1 MKRGLL
7 ALLMAYVLSQF
18 YRAFLPVLA
27 PVLAID
33 IGATADDLAR
43 ASGIWFL
50 IFAAM
55 QIPVGTALDS
65 IGPRKIAA
73 ILFIFGGA
81 GGALLFGFAQTPAHV
96 MIAMGLIGIGCSPV
110 LMASYYILARS
121 YAPAVFGSLAGAM
134 IGFGTLGNLAGS
146 APLAWSVQTFG
157 WRESMLGLA
166 VISLAV
172 GLLLLAVVRD
182 PVRLATS
189 ERGSVLQLLKM
200 PALWPIMAMM
210 LVNYAPAAGL
220 RGLWAGP
227 YMADV
232 FAADVGVIGRVT
244 FVMGAGMILGSFLF
258 GPLERLFR
266 SRKWVIFAG
275 NVSGLLALIALMVM
289 PDYSVAFG
297 TAMLAIIGISG
308 SSFPVIIAHA
318 KAFFPAHLT
327 GRGVT
332 LMNLFGIGGAGI
344 MQFAS
349 GPIYAVSQTD
359 TATDAYVV
367 LFGVFATLIALGLLA
382 YLWSQDRID

>member
-33 IGATADDLAR
+33 IGATPDDLAR

-50 IFAAM
+50 MFAAM

-81 GGALLFGFAQTPAHV
+81 GGALLFGFAQTPVHV

-172 GLLLLAVVRD
+172 GLLLLTVVRD
-182 PVRLATS
+182 PARPATT
-189 ERGSVLQLLKM
+189 ERGSVLQLLKT

-244 FVMGAGMILGSFLF
+244 FVMGVGMIVGSFLF
-258 GPLERLFR
+258 GPLERFFKT
-266 SRKWVIFAG
+266 RKWVIFAG
-275 NVSGLLALIALMVM
+275 NVSGLLALAALMAM

-349 GPIYAVSQTD
+349 GPIYAASKTD

-367 LFGVFATLIALGLLA
+367 LFGVFAALIALGLLA

>member
-33 IGATADDLAR
+33 IGATPGDLAR

-55 QIPVGTALDS
+55 QIPVGMALDT

-81 GGALLFGFAQTPAHV
+81 GGALAFGFAQTPLHV
-96 MIAMGLIGIGCSPV
+96 MIAMGLIGIGCSPI

-134 IGFGTLGNLAGS
+134 IGVGTLGNLAGS

-166 VISLAV
+166 VISLVV
-172 GLLLLAVVRD
+172 GLSLLAVVRD
-182 PVRLATS
+182 PARLATT

-200 PALWPIMAMM
+200 PVLWPIMALM

-232 FAADVGVIGRVT
+232 FAADVGTIGRVT
-244 FVMGAGMILGSFLF
+244 FVMGVGMIFGSFLF
-258 GPLERLFR
+258 GPLERLFKN
-266 SRKWVIFAG
+266 RKWVIFAG
-275 NVSGLLALIALMVM
+275 NASGFLALIALIVM

-308 SSFPVIIAHA
+308 STFAVIIAHA

-349 GPIYAVSQTD
+349 GPIYAASKTD
-359 TATDAYVV
+359 TVTDAYVV
-367 LFGVFATLIALGLLA
+367 LFGVFAALVALGLLS